1 MSKTKLSNLVKK
13 IAVDVLP
20 TDSLAQP
27 DITTQTSAQTYSESI
42 SSLNQKSDK
51 LLEMQKQTL
60 GMLNASS
67 SIPTWY
73 EEAIRLNTEKILQQ
87 QTMMLYGGGA
97 LGALYILSKVV
108 SGLRKQSP
116 SQVII
121 PSMVVEGDKEVIKS
135 LLK

>member
-42 SSLNQKSDK
+42 SSLNQKFDK
-51 LLEMQKQTL
+51 LLGMQQQTIEMY
-60 GMLNASS
+60 NARS
-67 SIPTWY
+67 SIPTWH

-108 SGLRKQSP
+108 SGLRKRSP